1 MSCVRLTDISQYLDV
16 VDRYRRERCVTND
29 YLQNRAAHLVEQG
42 LLYAD
47 CHEHN
52 AYLFEQK
59 ESCSRMYYYLN
70 NLAENDGI
78 NAPDGVVA
86 VEILY
91 RGEEHFPVAERDFL
105 VSNGFSQH
113 LIRDQYAATFKDLTP
128 AGLGNG
134 DVKVRHTSDIDE
146 VDWACKLFNRTFD
159 HYSGDFIPQQDCQA
173 LADDNRIL
181 IATDIEGNRLGALHQ
196 TIERNVAWIS
206 HVAVVPEA
214 RGRHAGQALL
224 DAFVDNNHNSDKS
237 RYMLWVQQQ
246 NAPAV
251 AMYQKK
257 GFKYINK
264 SSLSLIRK

>member
-1 MSCVRLTDISQYLDV
+1 MSCERLTDISQYLDV
-16 VDRYRRERCVTND
+16 VERYRRPGCVTND
-29 YLQNRAAHLVEQG
+29 YLQQRAALLVEQG

-47 CHEHN
+47 CHENN

-59 ESCSRMYYYLN
+59 DGFCRLYYYLN
-70 NLAENDGI
+70 DLEANDKPQFQG
-78 NAPDGVVA
+78 DVVT
-86 VEILY
+86 EILY
-91 RGEEHFPVAERDFL
+91 RGAQSYPEAEVAFLERMGFERNL
-105 VSNGFSQH
+105 V
-113 LIRDQYAATFKDLTP
+113 RDQYAAVYLDLAP
-128 AGLGNG
+128 AGSYHE
-134 DVKVRHTSDIDE
+134 VIVRPARDIDE
-146 VDWACKLFNRTFD
+146 VQWACQMFNAMFD
-159 HYSGDFIPQQDCQA
+159 RYSGDFISEESYGDLLSA
-173 LADDNRIL
+173 GSILMAVDNK
-181 IATDIEGNRLGALHQ
+181 GNKLGALHQ

-257 GFKYINK
+257 GFRYLNK
-264 SSLSLIRK
+264 STLSLIKQQ